1 MIFVPW
7 YFWDFFQDS
16 ARCLFF
22 VDVQGVFA
30 GNVQEGADQARWLHF
45 FWPFALT
52 HHNQF
57 HLPIVESYVT
67 VVILILDM

>member
-1 MIFVPW
+1 
-7 YFWDFFQDS
+7 
-16 ARCLFF
+16 
-22 VDVQGVFA
+22 VQGVFA